1 MGDPKGQHYQM
12 RPKVR
17 SRLLEIATLFIEFL
31 GVDIVVDD
39 VVMTG
44 SLANYNWSNY
54 SDVDLHVMVDFKQFN
69 EKELPLYKELFTL
82 KKTIFNDKHDIKI
95 FGYDVELYV
104 QDSNEEHFSSGVY
117 SVLNDEWINEP
128 KQEDVKIDTA
138 LIKSKSQQWMNIID
152 GVIENVKDESI
163 EEATRLIKK
172 YRDKLKKYRT
182 CGLEKGGEYS
192 DENLVFKVLRRN
204 GYIEKLINSQNKHV
218 DKKLSLKESTSNIGG
233 EFKTDLENGPKNH
246 ASRPLGNWQSDNA
259 WDIFA
264 PPGTVVNSY
273 TDGTVIKVRD
283 TGKNSGKIFG
293 TQVSIKGEGYP
304 DIFYTHVKNVK
315 LTQGDKVKVGDYIG
329 EVSEWIGH
337 DNMTHVHIGLPYG
350 NHLRDL
356 INKNKTKIFSGEKEN
371 DTEEDDVD
379 IDKTVTDKLKS
390 IGVDIDTE
398 DLSKF
403 SKNDFI
409 NLLSGTFNSLLGK

>member
-17 SRLLEIATLFIEFL
+17 SRLLEISTLFIEFL

-39 VVMTG
+39 IVMTG

-82 KKTIFNDKHDIKI
+82 KKTVFNDKHDIKI

-138 LIKSKSQQWMNIID
+138 LIKSKSEQWMNIID

-163 EEATRLIKK
+163 EDATRIIKK

-204 GYIEKLINSQNKHV
+204 GYIEKLISSQNKHV
-218 DKKLSLKESTSNIGG
+218 DKNLSLKET
-233 EFKTDLENGPKNH
+233 KH
-246 ASRPLGNWQSDNA
+246 
-259 WDIFA
+259 
-264 PPGTVVNSY
+264 
-273 TDGTVIKVRD
+273 
-283 TGKNSGKIFG
+283 KI
-293 TQVSIKGEGYP
+293 
-304 DIFYTHVKNVK
+304 TH
-315 LTQGDKVKVGDYIG
+315 Q
-329 EVSEWIGH
+329 
-337 DNMTHVHIGLPYG
+337 
-350 NHLRDL
+350 
-356 INKNKTKIFSGEKEN
+356 
-371 DTEEDDVD
+371 
-379 IDKTVTDKLKS
+379 
-390 IGVDIDTE
+390 
-398 DLSKF
+398 
-403 SKNDFI
+403 
-409 NLLSGTFNSLLGK
+409 